1 MTIASRYTVEEFGD
15 DVQKMLDS
23 GGTDIA
29 AILRLGHLLQR
40 FGAENSRDYFWSIG
54 EPATISSGLPGQKLY
69 DAPDGAFRLLLAQY
83 PPNTPTAIHSH
94 EGWVVIGLLEGSER
108 YTSWRRVDDGSTS
121 KAELE
126 LVQDH
131 HIMAGEFG
139 YLYDGPLNVHRQ
151 AAEADGAVELVLMK
165 GRGQRLEHIDGETGE
180 CSAPVELNR

>member
-1 MTIASRYTVEEFGD
+1 
-15 DVQKMLDS
+15 MLDS
-23 GGTDIA
+23 GGTE
-29 AILRLGHLLQR
+29 H
-40 FGAENSRDYFWSIG
+40 SRDP
-54 EPATISSGLPGQKLY
+54 PAGPPAAAFSARRTVGTTSGASASPRRSAPACLGQKLY

-94 EGWVVIGLLEGSER
+94 EGWVIIGLLEGSER

-151 AAEADGAVELVLMK
+151 GAEAGGAVELVLMK